1 MKDISQNPNLCTP
14 HLFDISEDDILEAMK
29 DIHGYVDITPGDFK
43 ELYGLTNKH
52 AIKRLTHLVKARDV
66 MTKKVIFVTGD
77 ISLEEV
83 AQTIATHG
91 ITGVPV
97 VDSEE
102 KVVGVVSEKDFIFH
116 LGSKDTTT
124 FMGVVAQCLRNKE
137 WSAMSMHQQKAE
149 EIMTSPAIT
158 VREDVP
164 VSEIANILTEKN
176 ISRVPVTDQ
185 LGKLLG
191 IVAKADIA
199 QLSCLS
205 SIKTGDEK

>member
-1 MKDISQNPNLCTP
+1 MPPD
-14 HLFDISEDDILEAMK
+14 
-29 DIHGYVDITPGDFK
+29 VDITPGDFK

-66 MTKKVIFVTGD
+66 MTEKVIFFTGD

-83 AQTIATHG
+83 AHSMATHG

-97 VDSEE
+97 VDNVG
-102 KVVGVVSEKDFIFH
+102 KVVGVVSEKDFILH

-124 FMGVVAQCLRNKE
+124 LMGVVDQCLRNKE
-137 WSAMSMHQQKAE
+137 GVATSMHHQKAE
-149 EIMTSPAIT
+149 DIMTSPAIT

-185 LGKLLG
+185 EGKLLG
-191 IVAKADIA
+191 IVAKADIVP
-199 QLSCLS
+199 LLCMS
-205 SIKTGDEK
+205 SIKTGDKK

>member
-1 MKDISQNPNLCTP
+1 MDKKD
-14 HLFDISEDDILEAMK
+14 
-29 DIHGYVDITPGDFK
+29 V
-43 ELYGLTNKH
+43 
-52 AIKRLTHLVKARDV
+52 
-66 MTKKVIFVTGD
+66 
-77 ISLEEV
+77 SLEEV
-83 AQTIATHG
+83 VQTIATHG

-102 KVVGVVSEKDFIFH
+102 KVVGVVSEKYFIYH

-124 FMGVVAQCLRNKE
+124 FMGIVAQCLRNKE
-137 WSAMSMHQQKAE
+137 WSAMSMHLQKAE
-149 EIMTSPAIT
+149 EIMTLPAVT
-158 VREDVP
+158 VCEDVP

-185 LGKLLG
+185 LGKLKG
-191 IVAKADIA
+191 IVVKADIT

>member
-1 MKDISQNPNLCTP
+1 
-14 HLFDISEDDILEAMK
+14 
-29 DIHGYVDITPGDFK
+29 
-43 ELYGLTNKH
+43 
-52 AIKRLTHLVKARDV
+52 
-66 MTKKVIFVTGD
+66 
-77 ISLEEV
+77 
-83 AQTIATHG
+83 
-91 ITGVPV
+91 
-97 VDSEE
+97 
-102 KVVGVVSEKDFIFH
+102 
-116 LGSKDTTT
+116 
-124 FMGVVAQCLRNKE
+124 
-137 WSAMSMHQQKAE
+137 MHQQKAE